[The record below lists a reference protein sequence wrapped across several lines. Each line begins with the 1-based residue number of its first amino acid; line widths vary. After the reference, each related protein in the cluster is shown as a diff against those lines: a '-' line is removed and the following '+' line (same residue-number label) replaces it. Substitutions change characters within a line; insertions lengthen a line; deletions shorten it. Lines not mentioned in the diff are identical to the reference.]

1 MKAEDIK
8 RVLIG
13 GTGTMGR
20 HIGSACAMNGFA
32 VVLYD
37 IKEDIVEKARE
48 SIRKRI
54 DSIAARGEIP
64 KETASEAKNNI
75 RATTDLAAAGCDVDL
90 VIESIPEDPNIKGEF
105 FAKLNAVC
113 PSRTIF
119 TTNSS
124 SLVPSLFAHKT
135 GRPDRFCAFHFHP
148 ASKLVDVMPHPGTA
162 PETLETVRGFSEL
175 INHSP
180 IVLKRENPGYVF
192 NALLNP
198 WLLAALN
205 LVAGDVVSPEE
216 VDRAWKVVTYSPVG
230 PFAMMDI
237 IGLETVWHITDY
249 WAKKKND
256 PRAQK
261 SADLLKQYV
270 DRGDL
275 GITTGKGFYEY
286 SSRG

>member
-1 MKAEDIK
+1 MIAEDIK
-8 RVLIG
+8 RILIAG
-13 GTGTMGR
+13 AGSMGKQIGT
-20 HIGSACAMNGFA
+20 ACAVNGFA

-37 IKEDIVEKARE
+37 IKEDIA
-48 SIRKRI
+48 KRALDAI
-54 DSIAARGEIP
+54 IKRVDSVASRGEIT
-64 KETASEAKNNI
+64 KEAAGEVKNKI
-75 RATTDLAAAGCDVDL
+75 STTTDLAVAGTDIDL
-90 VIESIPEDPNIKGEF
+90 VSESIPEDPNIKGDF

-124 SLVPSLFAHKT
+124 SLVPSLFADKT

-148 ASKLVDVMPHPGTA
+148 ASKLVDVMPHPATA

-175 INHSP
+175 IKHSP

-205 LVAGDVVSPEE
+205 LVAGDVVTPEQA
-216 VDRAWKVVTYSPVG
+216 DRAWKVVTYSPVG

-256 PRAQK
+256 ARAQK
-261 SADLLKQYV
+261 SADILKEYV

-275 GITTGKGFYEY
+275 GIKSGKGFYEY
-286 SSRG
+286 